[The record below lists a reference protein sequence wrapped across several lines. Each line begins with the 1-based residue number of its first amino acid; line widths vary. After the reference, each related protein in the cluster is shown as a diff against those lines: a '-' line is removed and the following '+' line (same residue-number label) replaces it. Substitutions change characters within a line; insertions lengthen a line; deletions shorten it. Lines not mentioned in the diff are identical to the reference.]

1 MRERAIDALL
11 TIYTLLTIIRMVIS
25 FAHAEQHPHWSVRA
39 VRRLTDPAF
48 NLARKLVPPIG
59 GTLDVSGFVVL
70 LVLYIVRL
78 MATGVN

>member
-1 MRERAIDALL
+1 MRERAIEALL
-11 TIYTLLTIIRMVIS
+11 TIYIRIVLS
-25 FAHAEQHPHWSVRA
+25 FTHIEQHPHWSVRA

-70 LVLYIVRL
+70 LVLYVVKL
-78 MATGVN
+78 MVVGMN